1 MTMTVSGEGSS
12 APVATPADDDNAD
25 KIRGRIPKF
34 AWGYVRGQYEI
45 AKRTY
50 EDIGNE
56 FNCTPSAVFY
66 VVKQARDRD
75 IPATLDAPDAT
86 KLEAQRTAQR
96 ARAALDRVVANANR
110 EFAQKHADI
119 KPAPAPQPDPLSQ
132 LDNFPLTKRYLTAA
146 GEAGKLL
153 MAWETDRSEA
163 NWLAMEEKMKEV
175 RKADAAVQI
184 ARYQK
189 PATPPAAPSAV
200 AAPVLVAAPSAA
212 PVQPEETVESDLILD
227 KAV

>member
-1 MTMTVSGEGSS
+1 MTEFIGTPS
-12 APVATPADDDNAD
+12 ASETATAYDDASD

-75 IPATLDAPDAT
+75 IPATLEAPDASQPIQNT
-86 KLEAQRTAQR
+86 TALR

-110 EFAQKHADI
+110 AFVQKQAEVQ
-119 KPAPAPQPDPLSQ
+119 PPPPDPMAQ
-132 LDNFPLTKRYLTAA
+132 LDKYPMTKRYLTAA
-146 GEAGKLL
+146 GEVGKLI
-153 MAWETDRSEA
+153 MAWEADRTEA
-163 NWLAMEEKMKEV
+163 NWQAMEDKMKDV
-175 RKADAAVQI
+175 RKADAAIQI
-184 ARYQK
+184 ARYQTPS
-189 PATPPAAPSAV
+189 PASANTAV
-200 AAPVLVAAPSAA
+200 AEMEKALATSA
-212 PVQPEETVESDLILD
+212 
-227 KAV
+227 